1 MKLAK
6 EYNIS
11 VSGSEL
17 IGLIP
22 KKSMIDAGDYFNPE
36 SKTDSEAIAC
46 VKKTLN
52 LNEVKPFDVS
62 KHILDIEKMMLL

>member
-1 MKLAK
+1 
-6 EYNIS
+6 
-11 VSGSEL
+11 
-17 IGLIP
+17 
-22 KKSMIDAGDYFNPE
+22 MIDAGDYFNPE